1 MANLP
6 VPLLL
11 LSSHLL
17 LVNRWWWNRRIHR
30 PRLFVQHDYVAHIT
44 DNPRYFR
51 DVCHMELQEAQ
62 SLAGLLHVEPNL
74 RGHFKL
80 AEWDRF
86 VIYLVCI
93 AHAPTHT
100 HIQSYVFWSA
110 TAVRDNLAHWVNRIN
125 TILQQH
131 HGTHCTYTRDANSH
145 LPQIIPTHSRKR
157 SFFVF
162 LDIAICGFQRPC
174 LTLRSWSKVIGYV
187 DGTHVKIQRP
197 STSEAEVAHY
207 SEYKSTHTVLFL
219 VVVDIRGKVVYCS
232 PAYAPGRASEKALFS
247 LCDVFIPPKVTI

>member
-1 MANLP
+1 MAHLP
-6 VPLLL
+6 VHLLL

-17 LVNRWWWNRRIHR
+17 LVNRWWWNKRIHR

-51 DVCHMELQEAQ
+51 DVCHMELKEAQ
-62 SLAGLLHVEPNL
+62 SLAGLLQVEPNL

-93 AHAPTHT
+93 AHPPTHR

-125 TILQQH
+125 TIVQQH
-131 HGTHCTYTRDANSH
+131 HGTHSIHTRD
-145 LPQIIPTHSRKR
+145 T
-157 SFFVF
+157 
-162 LDIAICGFQRPC
+162 
-174 LTLRSWSKVIGYV
+174 
-187 DGTHVKIQRP
+187 
-197 STSEAEVAHY
+197 
-207 SEYKSTHTVLFL
+207 
-219 VVVDIRGKVVYCS
+219 
-232 PAYAPGRASEKALFS
+232 KAL
-247 LCDVFIPPKVTI
+247 